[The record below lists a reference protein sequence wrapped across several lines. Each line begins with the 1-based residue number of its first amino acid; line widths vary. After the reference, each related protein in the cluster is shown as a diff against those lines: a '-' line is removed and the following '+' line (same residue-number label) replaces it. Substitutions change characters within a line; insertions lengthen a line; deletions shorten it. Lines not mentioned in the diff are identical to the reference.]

1 MLRPRGAVIAL
12 AKPAAPQCAGG
23 EVTVVERANFTIQIE
38 PDAERPRRLRWTI
51 LENGKHRDRSTY
63 SYATKHEALRD
74 AEKFLEKLNETWRG
88 KP

>member
-1 MLRPRGAVIAL
+1 VIAL
-12 AKPAAPQCAGG
+12 AKAPQCAGG
-23 EVTVVERANFTIQIE
+23 KVTLAERANFTIQIE